1 MTKKFRPYDPNQI
14 MLLPPSLDEWLPE
27 DHLVHFIDDIVDSL
41 DISAILSVYERELRG
56 FPPYHPAMLLKVLI
70 YAYST
75 GTYSSRKI
83 AKACQENVAYRML
96 SANQFPD
103 FRTISDFRKR
113 HLAAFENLFLQVLHI
128 CSESGMVKLGHIALD
143 GTKIKANASKHKAMS
158 YGRMK
163 QDSEKLRKEI
173 RDLLRQVEHVDER
186 EDRRYGS
193 TRGDEL
199 PVELTRRETRLKK
212 IQEAMAT
219 LEKRAKEQAEQES
232 KDNKDDPDGKGP
244 GGKRRGRPRK
254 QPKDLPA
261 DKAQMNFTDP
271 ESRIMKTANGFI
283 QGYNVQSVV
292 DEAYQIIVATKVTNS
307 PADAGHLRD
316 MMRMVEENMSKKP
329 KRLSCDAGYFKQ
341 DDITWLESEGI
352 DPYIATG
359 RQPHNTMPIT
369 VRGRIPSHYGVK
381 ERMARKL
388 KTKKGHAIY
397 ARRKVI
403 VEPPHGQIKHC
414 RKFDHFSL
422 RGLAKV
428 EGEWSLVAMCHN
440 LLKLF
445 RYGTPKWATV

>member
-1 MTKKFRPYDPNQI
+1 
-14 MLLPPSLDEWLPE
+14 
-27 DHLVHFIDDIVDSL
+27 
-41 DISAILSVYERELRG
+41 
-56 FPPYHPAMLLKVLI
+56 
-70 YAYST
+70 
-75 GTYSSRKI
+75 
-83 AKACQENVAYRML
+83 ML

-292 DEAYQIIVATKVTNS
+292 DEA
-307 PADAGHLRD
+307 
-316 MMRMVEENMSKKP
+316 
-329 KRLSCDAGYFKQ
+329 
-341 DDITWLESEGI
+341 
-352 DPYIATG
+352 
-359 RQPHNTMPIT
+359 
-369 VRGRIPSHYGVK
+369 
-381 ERMARKL
+381 
-388 KTKKGHAIY
+388 
-397 ARRKVI
+397 
-403 VEPPHGQIKHC
+403 
-414 RKFDHFSL
+414 
-422 RGLAKV
+422 
-428 EGEWSLVAMCHN
+428 
-440 LLKLF
+440 
-445 RYGTPKWATV
+445 